1 MGEGEGR
8 NGNVPVALGVIL
20 CPTKPAQHS
29 LLLYGKRVALYKHIS
44 IRIWS
49 VHPPGDSA
57 LGGSWVSGFGRLA
70 REAPLH
76 LLSKEGISPLRREL
90 HSQSG

>member
-1 MGEGEGR
+1 MS
-8 NGNVPVALGVIL
+8 
-20 CPTKPAQHS
+20 PARV
-29 LLLYGKRVALYKHIS
+29 LPYGKQVALYKHIS

-49 VHPPGDSA
+49 VHPPGESA
-57 LGGSWVSGFGRLA
+57 LGGSWASDFGLLA
-70 REAPLH
+70 KEAPLN